1 MGAKGVG
8 QTRAHGLMV
17 RCRREAWS
25 DKRSLHNAPCE
36 LEILLECDRMV
47 FLWIRRTP
55 DRHIPH
61 RANFT
66 LSVFFDSPFSFP
78 SFVFY
83 LKVAGEEAIP
93 VVVTVKRKNQSR
105 ERGRKGERF
114 TQRIQHLTRYLV
126 CQSYG

>member
-55 DRHIPH
+55 DRHILWEVKAL
-61 RANFT
+61 R
-66 LSVFFDSPFSFP
+66 LSDMITQTGVKSDC
-78 SFVFY
+78 
-83 LKVAGEEAIP
+83 
-93 VVVTVKRKNQSR
+93 VTQI
-105 ERGRKGERF
+105 RGILNE
-114 TQRIQHLTRYLV
+114 
-126 CQSYG
+126 